1 MSIISFNMSLNHIYF
16 ILAFV
21 FYFIRQYFFSAISS
35 LIGKENYKIGKSK
48 KATKKLF
55 NMYTLIISDLF
66 SVIFVLIIKLRTND
80 INLDLKEKKLN
91 KKKKS
96 SVDLE
101 MIYNDDLPINRKKL
115 LIRTLLLSICDFL
128 SQFCLFLIY
137 FFVNDDNEFDSMNKV
152 DISCVINI
160 LSKFLLSRLILK
172 TYFYKHHYLSLGI
185 NILFLIILCILE
197 IIEMEHTLV
206 NVLYSITRIFTT
218 ICYSLGDIIGKRALI
233 EEFLSPYSLLL
244 YKGLYEIFI
253 LLIFSIPFIFIE
265 RDDEI
270 VFSKMIL
277 FMNSGKK
284 IMFNIFY
291 MISNFVYDI
300 FIWIIIDRFS
310 PNDRSM
316 ASVIEA
322 ITDKIFILI
331 FQTSKFVENLFF
343 SIMSIIIYFIL
354 TIGICIHNE
363 IIIVNVFGLN
373 EYTKK
378 RIQKKGDEDYEQ
390 ARARTNST
398 ASSIFSEYD
407 NHLYNKRS
415 SIEIE
420 MAEKGAKLS
429 VFDRPKSRSKTLSQ
443 FI

>member
-1 MSIISFNMSLNHIYF
+1 MSIISFDMSLNHIYF
-16 ILAFV
+16 LLAFV
-21 FYFIRQYFFSAISS
+21 FYFIRQYFYSAISS
-35 LIGKENYKIGKSK
+35 LVGKENYKFGNSK

-66 SVIFVLIIKLRTND
+66 SVIFVLIIKLRTKE
-80 INLDLKEKKLN
+80 INLDLNEKKID
-91 KKKKS
+91 KKTS
-96 SVDLE
+96 SADLE

-115 LIRTLLLSICDFL
+115 LVRTLLLSICDFL
-128 SQFCLFLIY
+128 SQVCLFLIY
-137 FFVNDDNEFDSMNKV
+137 FFVNDDKEFDSMNKV

-160 LSKFLLSRLILK
+160 LSKFLFSRLILK
-172 TYFYKHHYLSLGI
+172 THFYKHHYLSLGI

-206 NVLYSITRIFTT
+206 KVLYSATRIFSTL
-218 ICYSLGDIIGKRALI
+218 CYSLGDIVGKRALV
-233 EEFLSPYSLLL
+233 EEFLTPYSLLL
-244 YKGLYEIFI
+244 FKGLYEIFI

-270 VFSKMIL
+270 VFSKMIV

-284 IMFNIFY
+284 IIFNIVY
-291 MISNFVYDI
+291 MISNFIYNI

-310 PNDRSM
+310 PNDRAM

-322 ITDKIFILI
+322 ITDKIFTLI
-331 FQTSKFVENLFF
+331 FQTNKFVENLFF

-354 TIGICIHNE
+354 IIGICIHNE
-363 IIIVNVFGLN
+363 IIVINVFGLN

-378 RIQKKGDEDYEQ
+378 KIQKKGDEDYEQ
-390 ARARTNST
+390 ARARINSN
-398 ASSIFSEYD
+398 ASSIYSGYES
-407 NHLYNKRS
+407 NLYNKRS
-415 SIEIE
+415 SFEIE
-420 MAEKGAKLS
+420 MTEKGEKLS
-429 VFDRPKSRSKTLSQ
+429 AINRQKARSKTLSQ